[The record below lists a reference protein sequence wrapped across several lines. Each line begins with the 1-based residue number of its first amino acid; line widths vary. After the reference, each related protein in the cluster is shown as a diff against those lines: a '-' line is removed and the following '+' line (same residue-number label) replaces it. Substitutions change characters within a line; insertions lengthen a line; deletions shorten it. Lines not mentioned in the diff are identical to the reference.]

1 MSTDAETG
9 PDEGRRD
16 FLKYTAV
23 ASATLAL
30 VGTLAITKS
39 ITVAAEAP
47 PTAASTTFPKILIST
62 VSQLKPNAPVS
73 FNYPLTS
80 QPNLLIMTGVSTTE
94 GGVGPNTDIVA
105 FSNICQHLGCIYDF
119 LPPGG
124 SPACLSS
131 FVAKIPQGYCC
142 CHGSQYDFLTGATVI
157 GGPAPRPVP
166 QVTLEVDSS
175 GNIYATGMD
184 PPTIY
189 GFGTPGSTDVSSDL
203 VGGTL
208 VSATA
213 SGSSG

>member
-1 MSTDAETG
+1 MSADAEPG

-47 PTAASTTFPKILIST
+47 PTTASSTFPKILIAT
-62 VSQLKPNAPVS
+62 LSQLQENVAVS

-80 QPNLLIMTGVSTTE
+80 QPNLLVKCGQAAK
-94 GGVGPNTDIVA
+94 GGVGPDGDIVA

-119 LPPGG
+119 LAPGA
-124 SPACLSS
+124 SPTCLSS

-166 QVTLEVDSS
+166 QVMLEVDTS
-175 GNIYATGMD
+175 GNIYATGMN

-189 GFGTPGSTDVSSDL
+189 GFGTPGSTDVTSDL

-208 VSATA
+208 VSASTT
-213 SGSSG
+213 GSSG

>member
-1 MSTDAETG
+1 MSADAEAG

-47 PTAASTTFPKILIST
+47 PTAASTTFPKILIAT
-62 VSQLKPNAPVS
+62 VSQLQANVPVS

-119 LPPGG
+119 LAPGG

-142 CHGSQYDFLTGATVI
+142 CHGSQYDFLTGAAVI
-157 GGPAPRPVP
+157 GGPAPRAVP
-166 QVTLEVDSS
+166 QVMLEVDTS
-175 GNIYATGMD
+175 GNIYAIGMN
-184 PPTIY
+184 PPTIF
-189 GFGTPGSTDVSSDL
+189 GFGTAGSSDVTQDL

-208 VSATA
+208 ATT
-213 SGSSG
+213 SGSST